1 METIRR
7 KEMTKEQE
15 RKIRNEMAR
24 IKMDIVK
31 RKLIGTEK
39 QRELGY
45 LQGLARAIRII
56 KTNER

>member
-1 METIRR
+1 
-7 KEMTKEQE
+7 MTKEQE